1 MFERTINYYRLTQV
15 DFDGKQTHLKTI
27 SFDNRKTVGRNLVQI
42 VNLMGVEVDESYNGI
57 KVYVYDNGSFEKIVV
72 NK

>member
-27 SFDNRKTVGRNLVQI
+27 NIDNRKTVGRNLVQI

-57 KVYVYDNGSFEKIVV
+57 KVYVYDDGSFEKIVG

>member
-15 DFDGKQTHLKTI
+15 DFDSKQTHLKTI
-27 SFDNRKTVGRNLVQI
+27 IIDNRKTVGRNLVQI

-57 KVYVYDNGSFEKIVV
+57 KVYVYDDGSFEKIVG

>member
-15 DFDGKQTHLKTI
+15 DFDGKQPHLKTI
-27 SFDNRKTVGRNLVQI
+27 SIDNRKTVGRNLVQI

-57 KVYVYDNGSFEKIVV
+57 KVYVYDDGSFEKIVG